1 MNNQHLY
8 LIALLPP
15 AEVTNQI
22 NNVKQAFS
30 EKYLCYK
37 ALRTLPHLTLIPP
50 IQADAYF
57 ETHLLS
63 LEHWITQQQAFA
75 ISLRNFSFFKN
86 PQHPVVFIDVL
97 KNAQLN
103 ELYAGLRKQLKRYLP
118 VAAET
123 PPFHPH
129 FTVGYRDIPPQ
140 KFPEIMKDYAMQR
153 FQADFDIKA
162 VYLLKHNT
170 REWKVFH
177 EFPMGTI
184 PKETLGHQG
193 SLFDL

>member
-15 AEVTNQI
+15 EPVTNQI

-50 IQADAYF
+50 IQADASF
-57 ETHLLS
+57 ETQLFS
-63 LEHWITQQQAFA
+63 IGQWVAQQQTFT
-75 ISLRNFSFFKN
+75 ISLRNFNFFKN
-86 PQHPVVFIDVL
+86 PQHPVVFIDVK
-97 KNAQLN
+97 KNEQLN
-103 ELYAGLRKQLKRYLP
+103 KLYAGLRKQLKQHLP
-118 VAAET
+118 VAADT

-153 FQADFDIKA
+153 FHADFDIKA

-177 EFPMGTI
+177 EFPMGI
-184 PKETLGHQG
+184 MNNKARGEQG
-193 SLFDL
+193 SLFE